1 MPNDRSNSLSETGY
15 CRCFNVCFS
24 ETSPLN
30 PNTDFENVCF
40 SEASPFNMRTDFEV
54 AHIPPTNYNKLLNKP
69 IINGVTLEG
78 SLILSQLGLRA
89 IYYDTTAN
97 WDAQASLVSEEGAL
111 YIYSDHQ
118 VITDGAGN
126 VAYIPGIRIGDGS
139 SYLRDLAFLSGDI
152 TAAFYEHINNMSVH
166 VTPLEKEFWNHKVSS
181 YLEVG
186 DTENLVLSKTNYTT
200 QGDIYYG

>member
-1 MPNDRSNSLSETGY
+1 MPNTECNSSSENNC

-24 ETSPLN
+24 ESSPATMS
-30 PNTDFENVCF
+30 TDFEIAN
-40 SEASPFNMRTDFEV
+40 
-54 AHIPPTNYNKLLNKP
+54 IPPTDYNKLLNKP

-78 SLILSQLGLRA
+78 SIILSQLGLRA
-89 IYYDTTAN
+89 IYYDNTAN
-97 WDAQASLVSEEGAL
+97 WDAQASLISEEGAL

-118 VITDGAGN
+118 ITTDGVGN

-139 SYLRDLAFLSGDI
+139 SYLRDLAFLSGDM
-152 TAAFYEHINNMSVH
+152 TAAFYEHINNTSVH
-166 VTPLEKEFWNHKVSS
+166 VTPLEKEFWNNKVSS

-200 QGDIYYG
+200 QGDIYHG